1 MTSIAFN
8 GFAEGTKQVSP
19 TDQKVA
25 SLYFAP
31 TNAFGSGFNALQRN
45 RIYFHIAN
53 NATENLYF
61 GANLRTGGSTSTLTD
76 VYYRIKDAAGNVV
89 SGPTLFTSN
98 ITSHA
103 QAVAG
108 PSSYS
113 PITFNPTSDG
123 DFYIEIYRGNS
134 GGSAQGSTTAFVA
147 PWFDFSVGTSTTA
160 ITDGRVF
167 CENWSFRATKP
178 SDNFTGTF
186 TDPVSPTLYSYT
198 NDETVVK
205 VEFNDFQ
212 PLSFIPAFNSYGVDP
227 LQTDWSIGRKSI
239 NSNVSAPVL
248 SGGYRTFLNEPDA
261 SVYPSASLAA
271 APTLNGNVTGCAGA
285 YFIPYF
291 TNVDGDVRFLLD
303 INGTAGFQ
311 LGTTDRILEA
321 FGVSAGSHL
330 MPWDGLDGLGN
341 VLSPNTTVTS
351 QISMLRGR
359 INLPMYDA
367 EMNRNGFSL
376 TAVSPV
382 LVSNLR
388 MYWDDASLTNH
399 ANNTTG
405 AGVDNSALG
414 QVSPGHGWNGTYGS
428 TLLVPPVL
436 PGGEGSDTPS
446 DANDDFGNLRTINT
460 WFWGLEEQSGTLNFR
475 LPYCISIQGNVYSDA
490 NGLNNSLINGT
501 GSNFGGLYAYLVN
514 TLGNVVAIDTVN
526 SDGTYIFNNI
536 DSGSFTVRISTN
548 TGVVGNPAPVIAFP
562 TGYSTIGEGTAASG
576 DGTPSGDTPITVVA
590 SNITGVNFGLNQ
602 LPNSN
607 TASGT
612 FLNPTG
618 TNTVTVPTLGGSD
631 PEDGSLGVT
640 NSIIIKVL
648 PLNGTLYYNGIA
660 VVDEQVIASYNSAL
674 LTLDPSFPS
683 VGTVVFDYAF
693 FDNTGLVDPTPATV
707 AINFT
712 NNPPVANN
720 DTNAP
725 IASTAGQTAINALT
739 ATDTDGTIANYRIET
754 LPTLG
759 TLYVGGVAATVGQVL
774 TPAQVA
780 TLTYDPSG
788 TANGTDSFT
797 FTAIDNN
804 GAEDATDATVSIPV
818 TNNPPVANNDTNAPI
833 ASTAGQT
840 AINALTATDTDGTI
854 ANYRIESLPTLG
866 TLYVGGVAATVGQVL
881 TPAQVATLTYDPSG
895 TANGTDS
902 FTFTAIDNNGAE
914 DATDATISIPVTNNP
929 PVANNN
935 TNAPIASTAGQTAI
949 NALTATDT
957 DGTIANYRIE
967 SLPTMGTL
975 YVGGVAA
982 TVGQVLTPAQ
992 VATLTYDP
1000 SGTANGTDS
1009 FTFTAIDNNGAE
1021 DATDATVSIP
1031 VNNNP
1036 PVANNNTNAPIASTA
1051 GQTAINALT
1060 ATDTDGTIANYRIE
1074 SLPTMGTL
1082 YVGGVA
1088 ATVGQVLTPA
1098 QVATLTYDPAGTA
1111 NGTDSFT
1118 FTAIDN
1124 NGAEDATDATISIP
1138 VNNIPPIALDD
1149 SDLYNAF
1156 GTNGIVNIL
1165 ANDTLSTGI
1174 LATTLNANIDLN
1186 PATPALDNTLIVGGE
1201 GTYTYNL
1208 SNGQVTFVPEI
1219 GLTGNPAP
1227 INYVLIDNNTG
1238 QKDTASIVITY
1249 SGFPNA
1255 VNDEDLNNLPGIVG
1269 VVNALSNDTLST
1281 GAIAN
1286 TTNASID
1293 LNPLTPTVDHI
1304 LTISGQGTY
1313 QYNLT
1318 TGIVTFIPDNGLIGN
1333 PTPINYN
1340 LIELTSG
1347 FTDMATISMTYLLPV
1362 VAVNDT
1368 NTSSPVGVNVTFDI
1382 VSNDSLSNGAI
1393 ATPAEV
1399 LVDINL
1405 TTPGYQDSLIVSG
1418 EGIWSYNSTTGE
1430 ITFDPETGFV
1440 NDPTPISY
1448 IITEAMTGLLDTATI
1463 SIMYGV
1469 PPIANSDADLI
1480 NQPQTSTVINLLA
1493 NDLLSNLS
1501 TATFS
1506 MVDVDLEPTALGIQT
1521 SVLVPGEGNYVYNS
1535 SNGNL
1540 TFTPSIGNYSNPTP
1554 LIYSLIEK
1562 ATGLSDT
1569 ARVTIQYQFSPSLEL
1584 IKTNTLMGSGLV
1596 GDSVQYDFT
1605 VINTGN
1611 VPVTGITITDTKISS
1626 TPIPVTP
1633 SALAPGGTAVASRM
1647 YYLTAGDI
1655 LAGEVLN
1662 SALVNGTS
1670 SNAIAVKDTSDN
1682 GDPGM
1687 PGRSN
1692 PTRLLLPLSSDVDV
1706 KLTGTIIGNCERV
1719 VGDIVTYQV
1728 KVFRED
1734 SNAGLVDVV
1743 VKDSLGVNFE
1753 LVSQIATEGSFN
1765 IGTSRWSGI
1774 SLASGD
1780 TATLTFQLRI
1790 LTNIGGLTCVES
1802 WVDSLSRADL
1812 DSNPGN
1818 RITTEDDIA
1827 RACVSVPISICTT
1840 KAETAELST
1849 SLGYSSYQWY
1859 RNGTLISGAI
1869 SPTFTATQGGSYTV
1883 IVNGSLCPNGSCCPI
1898 VVQENCPCPVEICL
1912 PIAIRKTR

>member
-1 MTSIAFN
+1 M
-8 GFAEGTKQVSP
+8 
-19 TDQKVA
+19 
-25 SLYFAP
+25 
-31 TNAFGSGFNALQRN
+31 
-45 RIYFHIAN
+45 
-53 NATENLYF
+53 
-61 GANLRTGGSTSTLTD
+61 
-76 VYYRIKDAAGNVV
+76 
-89 SGPTLFTSN
+89 
-98 ITSHA
+98 
-103 QAVAG
+103 
-108 PSSYS
+108 
-113 PITFNPTSDG
+113 
-123 DFYIEIYRGNS
+123 
-134 GGSAQGSTTAFVA
+134 
-147 PWFDFSVGTSTTA
+147 
-160 ITDGRVF
+160 
-167 CENWSFRATKP
+167 
-178 SDNFTGTF
+178 
-186 TDPVSPTLYSYT
+186 
-198 NDETVVK
+198 
-205 VEFNDFQ
+205 
-212 PLSFIPAFNSYGVDP
+212 
-227 LQTDWSIGRKSI
+227 
-239 NSNVSAPVL
+239 
-248 SGGYRTFLNEPDA
+248 
-261 SVYPSASLAA
+261 
-271 APTLNGNVTGCAGA
+271 
-285 YFIPYF
+285 
-291 TNVDGDVRFLLD
+291 
-303 INGTAGFQ
+303 
-311 LGTTDRILEA
+311 
-321 FGVSAGSHL
+321 
-330 MPWDGLDGLGN
+330 
-341 VLSPNTTVTS
+341 
-351 QISMLRGR
+351 
-359 INLPMYDA
+359 
-367 EMNRNGFSL
+367 
-376 TAVSPV
+376 
-382 LVSNLR
+382 
-388 MYWDDASLTNH
+388 
-399 ANNTTG
+399 
-405 AGVDNSALG
+405 
-414 QVSPGHGWNGTYGS
+414 
-428 TLLVPPVL
+428 
-436 PGGEGSDTPS
+436 
-446 DANDDFGNLRTINT
+446 
-460 WFWGLEEQSGTLNFR
+460 
-475 LPYCISIQGNVYSDA
+475 
-490 NGLNNSLINGT
+490 
-501 GSNFGGLYAYLVN
+501 
-514 TLGNVVAIDTVN
+514 
-526 SDGTYIFNNI
+526 
-536 DSGSFTVRISTN
+536 
-548 TGVVGNPAPVIAFP
+548 
-562 TGYSTIGEGTAASG
+562 
-576 DGTPSGDTPITVVA
+576 
-590 SNITGVNFGLNQ
+590 
-602 LPNSN
+602 
-607 TASGT
+607 
-612 FLNPTG
+612 
-618 TNTVTVPTLGGSD
+618 
-631 PEDGSLGVT
+631 
-640 NSIIIKVL
+640 
-648 PLNGTLYYNGIA
+648 
-660 VVDEQVIASYNSAL
+660 
-674 LTLDPSFPS
+674 
-683 VGTVVFDYAF
+683 
-693 FDNTGLVDPTPATV
+693 
-707 AINFT
+707 T

-720 DTNAP
+720 D
-725 IASTAGQTAINALT
+725 
-739 ATDTDGTIANYRIET
+739 
-754 LPTLG
+754 
-759 TLYVGGVAATVGQVL
+759 
-774 TPAQVA
+774 
-780 TLTYDPSG
+780 
-788 TANGTDSFT
+788 
-797 FTAIDNN
+797 
-804 GAEDATDATVSIPV
+804 
-818 TNNPPVANNDTNAPI
+818 
-833 ASTAGQT
+833 
-840 AINALTATDTDGTI
+840 
-854 ANYRIESLPTLG
+854 
-866 TLYVGGVAATVGQVL
+866 
-881 TPAQVATLTYDPSG
+881 
-895 TANGTDS
+895 
-902 FTFTAIDNNGAE
+902 
-914 DATDATISIPVTNNP
+914 
-929 PVANNN
+929 
-935 TNAPIASTAGQTAI
+935 
-949 NALTATDT
+949 
-957 DGTIANYRIE
+957 
-967 SLPTMGTL
+967 
-975 YVGGVAA
+975 
-982 TVGQVLTPAQ
+982 
-992 VATLTYDP
+992 
-1000 SGTANGTDS
+1000 
-1009 FTFTAIDNNGAE
+1009 
-1021 DATDATVSIP
+1021 
-1031 VNNNP
+1031 
-1036 PVANNNTNAPIASTA
+1036 TNAPIASTA

-1124 NGAEDATDATISIP
+1124 NGAEDATDATVSIP

-1156 GTNGIVNIL
+1156 GTNGVVNIL
-1165 ANDTLSTGI
+1165 ANDTLSTGS
-1174 LATTLNANIDLN
+1174 LATILNATVDIN
-1186 PATPALDNTLIVGGE
+1186 PATPALDNILIVVGE
-1201 GTYTYNL
+1201 GTYNYNL

-1238 QKDTASIVITY
+1238 QKDTANIVITY

-1255 VNDEDLNNLPGIVG
+1255 VNDEDLNNLPGIAG

-1304 LTISGQGTY
+1304 LTIPGEGTY

-1340 LIELTSG
+1340 LIELSSG
-1347 FTDMATISMTYLLPV
+1347 FTDMAIISMTYLLPV

-1368 NTSSPVGVNVTFDI
+1368 NTSSPVGVNVTFEI
-1382 VSNDSLSNGAI
+1382 VSNDRLSNGAI

-1399 LVDINL
+1399 FVDINL
-1405 TTPGYQDSLIVSG
+1405 STPGDQDSLIVSG

-1430 ITFDPETGFV
+1430 ITFDPETGFI

-1448 IITEAMTGLLDTATI
+1448 IITEAMTGLLDTAKI

-1480 NQPQTSTVINLLA
+1480 NQPQTSTVINLLT
-1493 NDLLSNLS
+1493 NDLLSNQS

-1506 MVDVDLEPTALGIQT
+1506 LVEVDLEPTALGIQT

-1611 VPVTGITITDTKISS
+1611 VPVTGITITDAKIST

-1633 SALAPGGTAVASRM
+1633 SALAPGGTAVASSI

-1670 SNAIAVKDTSDN
+1670 SNAIAVNDTSDN

-1687 PGRSN
+1687 PGGSN
-1692 PTRLLLPLSSDVDV
+1692 PTRLLLPLSSNVDV

-1734 SNAGLVDVV
+1734 SNAGLVNVV

-1765 IGTSRWSGI
+1765 ISTSRWSGI

-1869 SPTFTATQGGSYTV
+1869 SPTFIATQGGSYTV